1 MRVSRHV
8 SAALVVTFL
17 VCILISPL
25 IREVCGETCA
35 EIYSVERLSEE
46 HGGDKF
52 TNPDVQCSP
61 SCNGGNTCP
70 GSNAYDGGVSY
81 GQCRCRCFGEHRT
94 FNFRKCV
101 DLQGMSSGN
110 PSQSR
115 CGVRL
120 QPVTEQGQVPLRTLP
135 TNGGAIEESNL
146 WRRKMNTRSLVTGL
160 VTLHSAE
167 YLGHDH
173 GWYLLSQRVGV
184 TSNFFS
190 ITNNTSDSANYIMYD
205 HPQAQSIANCFE
217 GLIIKLN
224 LTFRDPDSHRQIRN
238 NCVLFKL
245 AGELKY
251 NNSGILPCQGLQPP
265 DTTHNTD
272 ADDTTSSG
280 SSNGEKDEMSSPIG
294 AVVGGVCA
302 AAVIFIVGGVVLFI
316 LWRRKFRPSL
326 SKKNKNQ
333 RVTMSSLQNGH
344 PHPTEGTVD
353 NVIYAGDNAGIV
365 DNLIYE
371 GGMGADGVFSN
382 PGYADKTPQFKPR
395 MDVPGAFVQPN
406 PGATNKTPQ
415 PQRNVIIDEPQY
427 AQIVDDQYA
436 DPQKVRD
443 KKNKKRAAKDKN
455 YADLHGPQPG
465 ANNSNSNHVYQ
476 GLNKGTDYQSLRG
489 PREHHEVR
497 PSQVPK
503 TPQDG
508 HDYASLTPGG
518 SKPSAG
524 TLSNEGPDYTVLEGP
539 DSPGEETAAGP
550 DYTTLDGPD
559 SPGDEITSGPDYT
572 VLDGPDSPGD

>member
-1 MRVSRHV
+1 MKTIADLFPHIADITTTRPRVPITTTVAVTTATLVSKDSTEQQTDIDTSRQ
-8 SAALVVTFL
+8 TQ
-17 VCILISPL
+17 
-25 IREVCGETCA
+25 GTT
-35 EIYSVERLSEE
+35 
-46 HGGDKF
+46 KF
-52 TNPDVQCSP
+52 TS
-61 SCNGGNTCP
+61 
-70 GSNAYDGGVSY
+70 
-81 GQCRCRCFGEHRT
+81 
-94 FNFRKCV
+94 
-101 DLQGMSSGN
+101 
-110 PSQSR
+110 
-115 CGVRL
+115 
-120 QPVTEQGQVPLRTLP
+120 
-135 TNGGAIEESNL
+135 
-146 WRRKMNTRSLVTGL
+146 
-160 VTLHSAE
+160 
-167 YLGHDH
+167 
-173 GWYLLSQRVGV
+173 
-184 TSNFFS
+184 
-190 ITNNTSDSANYIMYD
+190 
-205 HPQAQSIANCFE
+205 
-217 GLIIKLN
+217 
-224 LTFRDPDSHRQIRN
+224 
-238 NCVLFKL
+238 
-245 AGELKY
+245 
-251 NNSGILPCQGLQPP
+251 
-265 DTTHNTD
+265 
-272 ADDTTSSG
+272 TTSYTNSPGMMERQG
-280 SSNGEKDEMSSPIG
+280 SSTPAI
-294 AVVGGVCA
+294 VGGVCG
-302 AAVIFIVGGVVLFI
+302 AAVIFIIAGVAVFI
-316 LWRRKFRPSL
+316 LWRRKFRHNTE
-326 SKKNKNQ
+326 KGNN
-333 RVTMSSLQNGH
+333 RGVTMSSLQNGH

-443 KKNKKRAAKDKN
+443 KKNKKKADKDKN

-508 HDYASLTPGG
+508 HDYASLAPGG

-524 TLSNEGPDYTVLEGP
+524 TLSKEGPDYTVLEGP